1 MVYVERGRLA
11 KAHACLMHAHQLA
24 PHEDYIVK
32 HIQIVQ
38 TRLSKLKSQ
47 PDSSKEKELAFS
59 KFDPR
64 DYGGSPIA
72 TTIATTPAAKTKIV
86 KQQEL
91 PSSNNIN
98 NQNKQQKVDSSS
110 TADNQPVFI
119 ESTTLP

>member
-1 MVYVERGRLA
+1 
-11 KAHACLMHAHQLA
+11 MHAHQLA

-72 TTIATTPAAKTKIV
+72 TTIATPTTPAAKAKIV